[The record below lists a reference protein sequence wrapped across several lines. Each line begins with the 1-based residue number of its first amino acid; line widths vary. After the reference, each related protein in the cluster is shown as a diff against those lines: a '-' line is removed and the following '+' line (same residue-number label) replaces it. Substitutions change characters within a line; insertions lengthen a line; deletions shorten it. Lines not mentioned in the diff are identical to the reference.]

1 VTPLPW
7 SDVLLRVSVAAG
19 LGLLIGI
26 ERESRGQLAGM
37 RTHALVAMGAAL
49 FAIVGAYGFPEMSRG
64 PNVDPM
70 RVAAQI
76 VSGIGFIGAGAILRD
91 GGSVRGITT
100 AAGLWA
106 SAAIGMA
113 AGAGLYVTGVIGG
126 TLLVAVLVGLRALRD
141 RGLIPNAGGPELVT
155 VGYRRGHGTM
165 IHIVRMIE
173 KAGCRLDGLEIRD
186 GPDRRTVHVS
196 LHVRDQ
202 RRLRDCLGALEQLPE
217 IEEIGFTA

>member
-113 AGAGLYVTGVIGG
+113 AGAGLYMTGALGG
-126 TLLVAVLVGLRALRD
+126 ILLVAVLVGLRALRD
-141 RGLIPNAGGPELVT
+141 RGLIPTAGGPELVT